1 MHRFEYLLL
10 LGACLLI
17 TLPLEWIF
25 SARVYRRFARTA
37 AVIGVILLV
46 FGLWD
51 VIAILRGHWTY
62 DPLYMIGW
70 DLFGIFPLEEALFF
84 IAIPLC
90 ALLTYEA
97 VGTCLGWIR
106 ALCERRAPQNHTTP
120 GASRTDGAE
129 EARHG

>member
-1 MHRFEYLLL
+1 MVNASPSSNRLRNHTRCCASDN
-10 LGACLLI
+10 GM
-17 TLPLEWIF
+17 W
-25 SARVYRRFARTA
+25 SGRGTA

-62 DPLYMIGW
+62 DPQYMIGW
-70 DLFGIFPLEEALFF
+70 DLFGILPLEEALFF

-106 ALCERRAPQNHTTP
+106 ALRERRAPQNHTTP

>member
-25 SARVYRRFARTA
+25 VARVYRRFARTA
-37 AVIGVILLV
+37 AVIGVILVV

-62 DPLYMIGW
+62 DPQYMIGW
-70 DLFGIFPLEEALFF
+70 ELFGLLPLEEALFF
-84 IAIPLC
+84 IVIPLC

-106 ALCERRAPQNHTTP
+106 ALRGSRAPQSR
-120 GASRTDGAE
+120 GALGAPRTDPTE